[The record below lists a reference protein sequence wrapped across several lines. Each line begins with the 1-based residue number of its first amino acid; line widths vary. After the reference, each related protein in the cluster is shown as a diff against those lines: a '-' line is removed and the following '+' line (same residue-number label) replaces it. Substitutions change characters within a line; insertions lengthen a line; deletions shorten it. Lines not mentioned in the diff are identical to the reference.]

1 MNYSRN
7 VAGKIGVLALQ
18 GDVSEHINAFLRAE
32 KEWGLFCEVIPVR
45 HPKDLEG
52 LAGLAIPGGEST
64 TISKLIKENGLFEP
78 ICNFKGGI
86 FATCAGMVIAATKT
100 GDTRIISLGLIEMDI
115 ERNAFGS
122 QKDSFEADL
131 AIEGLDTPFHAVFI
145 RAPVVKECGKDVK
158 VLSRIKR
165 GIVAVSFGKHIALA
179 FHPELSNDTRIHRI
193 FIENL
198 QLV

>member
-18 GDVSEHINAFLRAE
+18 GNVSEHIDAFLRAE
-32 KEWGLFCEVIPVR
+32 KELNLFCEVIPVKY
-45 HPKDLEG
+45 PKDLDG

-64 TISKLIKENGLFEP
+64 TISKLIRKNGLFEP
-78 ICNFKGGI
+78 IRRFKGGI
-86 FATCAGMVIAATKT
+86 FATCAGMVIVATET

-122 QKDSFEADL
+122 QKDSFEVDL
-131 AIEGLDTPFHAVFI
+131 TINGLETPFHAVFI
-145 RAPVVKECGKDVK
+145 RAPVVKECGKEVE
-158 VLSRIKR
+158 VLSRINR
-165 GIVAVSFGKHIALA
+165 GIVAVRSGKHLALA

-193 FIENL
+193 FLENL